1 MNKHIN
7 SKNLFNV
14 LIKTALII
22 YVLVLIF
29 GIMIK
34 SIMVEDL
41 VVNFNYLSTFTLK
54 ERFIRGIKLIEFY
67 KIEYEI
73 GVITKTI
80 ALDILNCVAFI
91 PFGIFITHLF
101 KKNRIMKVILVT
113 FCFSLFIEMFQLVF
127 IIGAFMLNDLILNIL
142 GGLIG
147 TILYLI
153 ITKKEKYIVY
163 NVLVSIFIIIST
175 IVFIYLFKNLV
186 TNISIYKELLFNS
199 ISLLFIFWSHFS

>member
-1 MNKHIN
+1 MNKYIN

-22 YVLVLIF
+22 YILVLIF
-29 GIMIK
+29 SIMIK

-41 VVNFNYLSTFTLK
+41 IVNFNYLSAFTMK

-67 KIEYEI
+67 KIEYEL
-73 GVITKTI
+73 GVITRTI
-80 ALDILNCVAFI
+80 ILDLLNCIVFV

-127 IIGAFMLNDLILNIL
+127 IIGSFMLNDLILNIL

-147 TILYLI
+147 SILYLI
-153 ITKKEKYIVY
+153 ITKNKKYKVY
-163 NVLVSIFIIIST
+163 NILVSIFIIIES
-175 IVFIYLFKNLV
+175 IVLVYLFKNFI
-186 TNISIYKELLFNS
+186 NDISVYKDLLLSS
-199 ISLLFIFWSHFS
+199 IGML

>member
-1 MNKHIN
+1 MNKYIN

-22 YVLVLIF
+22 YILVLIF
-29 GIMIK
+29 SIMIK

-41 VVNFNYLSTFTLK
+41 VVSFNYLSTFTMK

-67 KIEYEI
+67 KIEYEL
-73 GVITKTI
+73 GVITRTI
-80 ALDILNCVAFI
+80 ILDLLNCIVFV

-101 KKNRIMKVILVT
+101 KENRIMKVILVT

-127 IIGAFMLNDLILNIL
+127 IIGSFMLNDLILNIL

-147 TILYLI
+147 SILYLI
-153 ITKKEKYIVY
+153 ITKNKKYKVY
-163 NVLVSIFIIIST
+163 NILVSIFIIIES
-175 IVFIYLFKNLV
+175 IVLVYLFKNFINV
-186 TNISIYKELLFNS
+186 ISVYKDLLLSS
-199 ISLLFIFWSHFS
+199 IGML

>member
-101 KKNRIMKVILVT
+101 IL
-113 FCFSLFIEMFQLVF
+113 
-127 IIGAFMLNDLILNIL
+127 A
-142 GGLIG
+142 
-147 TILYLI
+147 
-153 ITKKEKYIVY
+153 
-163 NVLVSIFIIIST
+163 
-175 IVFIYLFKNLV
+175 
-186 TNISIYKELLFNS
+186 
-199 ISLLFIFWSHFS
+199 

>member
-1 MNKHIN
+1 MNKYIN

-22 YVLVLIF
+22 YILVLIF
-29 GIMIK
+29 SIMIK

-41 VVNFNYLSTFTLK
+41 VVNFNYLSTFTMK

-67 KIEYEI
+67 KIEYELC
-73 GVITKTI
+73 VITRTI
-80 ALDILNCVAFI
+80 ILDLLNCIVFV

-147 TILYLI
+147 SILYLI
-153 ITKKEKYIVY
+153 ITKNKKYKVY
-163 NVLVSIFIIIST
+163 NILVSIFIIIES
-175 IVFIYLFKNLV
+175 IVLVYLFKNFI
-186 TNISIYKELLFNS
+186 NDISVYKDLLLSS
-199 ISLLFIFWSHFS
+199 IGML

>member
-1 MNKHIN
+1 MNKYIN

-22 YVLVLIF
+22 YILVLIF
-29 GIMIK
+29 SIMIK

-41 VVNFNYLSTFTLK
+41 VVSFNYLSTFTMK

-67 KIEYEI
+67 KIEYEL
-73 GVITKTI
+73 GVITRTI
-80 ALDILNCVAFI
+80 ILDLLNCIVFV

-101 KKNRIMKVILVT
+101 KENRIMKVILVT

-147 TILYLI
+147 SILYLI
-153 ITKKEKYIVY
+153 ITKNKKYKVY
-163 NVLVSIFIIIST
+163 NILVSIFIIIES
-175 IVFIYLFKNLV
+175 IVLVYLFKNFINV
-186 TNISIYKELLFNS
+186 ISVYKDLLLSS
-199 ISLLFIFWSHFS
+199 IGML